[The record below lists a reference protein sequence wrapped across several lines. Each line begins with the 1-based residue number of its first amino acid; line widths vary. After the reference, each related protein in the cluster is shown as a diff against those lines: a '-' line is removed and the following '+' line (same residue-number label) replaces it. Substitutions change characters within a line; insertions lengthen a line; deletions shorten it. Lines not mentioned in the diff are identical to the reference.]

1 METVMNTR
9 ERVVVYGLLSALV
22 ISNAFLLLATTARTA
37 VAEPLGETL
46 GPADALLLVGPG
58 DDTKDVEIL
67 NRDGRLAWG
76 EDPHERAYS
85 VGYVFI
91 GGILNQLMAGEAL
104 VEERLALIE
113 ELEGEEKEFR
123 ERMEEI
129 RRRGMEMDQESEEFR
144 TVYEEFVA
152 ANEELSA
159 WQAQAI
165 ARRGKLDAEH
175 LEQVYR
181 EMIDAVQVV
190 ADRMKID
197 TVYRFIPTDDPFKAD
212 NPDQALLAI
221 RLRTALRYPDELDI
235 TDAVLE
241 ELSLDLE

>member
-1 METVMNTR
+1 MNTR
-9 ERVVVYGLLSALV
+9 ERIVVYGLLTTLAV
-22 ISNAFLLLATTARTA
+22 SNAFLLLATTGRPAT
-37 VAEPLGETL
+37 AEPLGETL
-46 GPADALLLVGPG
+46 GPADSLVLAGAA
-58 DDTKDVEIL
+58 DDTDDVELI

-76 EDPHERAYS
+76 DDVHERAYS
-85 VGYVFI
+85 VAYVFI
-91 GGILNQLMAGEAL
+91 GGILNQLMGAEAR
-104 VEERLALIE
+104 VEERLALID

-123 ERMEEI
+123 ERIEEI
-129 RRRGMEMDQESEEFR
+129 RQRGMEMDEESDDFR
-144 TVYEEFVA
+144 RTYEEYIA
-152 ANEELSA
+152 AGEELRA

-165 ARRGKLDAEH
+165 TRRGQLDAVH
-175 LEQVYR
+175 LEDAYR

-190 ADRMKID
+190 ADRQKID
-197 TVYRFIPTDDPFKAD
+197 TVYRFIPTDDPFNAD